1 MPQSKWFSGGQY
13 NCEVIAEIHALKFYK
28 GNCSVSFSFLFVVKM
43 STFLLRKILNII
55 ILYIYMHLIVCVFFY
70 MKRLFKTPAISS
82 VKLLP

>member
-43 STFLLRKILNII
+43 STL
-55 ILYIYMHLIVCVFFY
+55 
-70 MKRLFKTPAISS
+70 
-82 VKLLP
+82 